1 MYKFSLSLYKLS
13 LSLYGF
19 SLSLCK
25 LRLSLEF
32 LPWRRLIWWWLQ
44 RGLCLQPVYFLL
56 QRVEEMGGVGSVH
69 LCVVELE

>member
-32 LPWRRLIWWWLQ
+32 LPWRRLIWRRLR

-69 LCVVELE
+69 LRVVELE